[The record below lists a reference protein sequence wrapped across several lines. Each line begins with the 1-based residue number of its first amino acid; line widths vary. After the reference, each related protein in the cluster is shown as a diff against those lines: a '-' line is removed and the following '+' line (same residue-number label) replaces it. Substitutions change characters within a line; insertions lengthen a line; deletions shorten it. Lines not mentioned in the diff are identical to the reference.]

1 MRSFTPDFELVTATD
16 LPFVL
21 DLLGRDGKWR
31 PIAGGTDLMV
41 LFNAGKLS
49 HRRYVSIRRMPGLR
63 TISAAEDYV
72 SIGAAVTYSQIR
84 RDAALRA
91 QFPLLCAA
99 ASWTGGVS
107 NQNRATLGGNIA
119 NASPAADSA
128 PALLTYNA
136 ELELAS
142 REGSRRIPYRDFHTG
157 YKAMRMRLDEL
168 LVRVHLPVREN
179 GWRDYSRKV
188 GTRRAQ
194 SISKVCLAVSVKLV
208 GEVVDDARI
217 AMGSIAPIPLRCV
230 AAEGALRGQRI
241 NKASIDAACA
251 ALSAEISPISD
262 VRSTAEYRSRVAA
275 NLLAEFLGGP

>member
-1 MRSFTPDFELVTATD
+1 
-16 LPFVL
+16 
-21 DLLGRDGKWR
+21 
-31 PIAGGTDLMV
+31 
-41 LFNAGKLS
+41 
-49 HRRYVSIRRMPGLR
+49 
-63 TISAAEDYV
+63 
-72 SIGAAVTYSQIR
+72 
-84 RDAALRA
+84 
-91 QFPLLCAA
+91 
-99 ASWTGGVS
+99 
-107 NQNRATLGGNIA
+107 
-119 NASPAADSA
+119 
-128 PALLTYNA
+128 
-136 ELELAS
+136 
-142 REGSRRIPYRDFHTG
+142 
-157 YKAMRMRLDEL
+157 MRMRLDEL